1 MSVLTDWLAEEEEKK
16 KRLGGQRPSRTP
28 PRSPQNLVESS
39 PYARM
44 REIDPN
50 KQVEEESS
58 GSLGPIDFLASGAYL
73 FANSA
78 FMVLP
83 DYGIA
88 AANEG

>member
-28 PRSPQNLVESS
+28 PRSPQNLVEPS

-58 GSLGPIDFLASGAYL
+58 GSLGPIDS
-73 FANSA
+73 
-78 FMVLP
+78 
-83 DYGIA
+83 
-88 AANEG
+88 